1 MKKFWYKLCVA
12 AVIFTLSAGCAATA
26 FAYEESDITTV
37 TQQYLD
43 SWNQTDFSTY
53 DETTVTD
60 EEMLAEYRE
69 WQGLKEQLGE
79 FDSVTDTAVTDS
91 EDGTTV
97 SCVMNTKFKN
107 GNMTFTVIFDAASID
122 ASISTYGSA
131 LYAVLDIS
139 AETAS
144 DGAKGNLGKA
154 VLNTFMAMAI
164 VFTVL
169 ITISFI
175 IYLLRY
181 VPGLLGQGKK
191 KEEPA
196 GIQQAAPAAPAVSE
210 DLTDDTEL
218 VAVITAAIAA
228 YEENTSAASG
238 DGLVVRSI
246 RRRY

>member
-43 SWNQTDFSTY
+43 SWNQTDFSSY

-60 EEMLAEYRE
+60 EEMLEEYKE
-69 WQGLKEQLGE
+69 WQSLKEQLGE
-79 FDSVTDTAVTDS
+79 FDSVADTVITDS
-91 EDGTTV
+91 EDGATV

-107 GNMTFTVIFDAASID
+107 GNMTFTVVFDAASID

-131 LYAVLDIS
+131 LYAVSDIS

-144 DGAKGNLGKA
+144 DGAKGSLGKA
-154 VLNTFMAMAI
+154 GLNTLMAMAI

-196 GIQQAAPAAPAVSE
+196 DTQPAPSAPAVSE

-228 YEENTSAASG
+228 YEENTAAASG
-238 DGLVVRSI
+238 DGFVVRSI